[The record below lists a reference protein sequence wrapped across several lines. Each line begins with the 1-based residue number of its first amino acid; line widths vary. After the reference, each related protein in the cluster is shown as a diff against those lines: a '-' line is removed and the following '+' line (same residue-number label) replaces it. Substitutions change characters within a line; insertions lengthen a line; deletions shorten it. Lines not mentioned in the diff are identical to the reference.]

1 MYYCNI
7 SILYFH
13 LFRKEFIFCIINI
26 LSSLSS
32 YISLLF
38 HSSSYSRYLVSIAV
52 VETARG
58 RIPSTNYNSRQVF
71 CMTHGTFS
79 FNITVCP
86 FRLLQNSYKVCLC
99 FERSAIRA
107 ADTFICSA
115 TNMNHLYKAHIYLTR
130 GRWPF
135 CKRGHRHA
143 RPFYARFSDTRTF
156 PCFIT
161 FAITPLSG
169 SPES

>member
-1 MYYCNI
+1 M
-7 SILYFH
+7 
-13 LFRKEFIFCIINI
+13 
-26 LSSLSS
+26 
-32 YISLLF
+32 
-38 HSSSYSRYLVSIAV
+38 SIAI
-52 VETARG
+52 VETARD
-58 RIPSTNYNSRQVF
+58 RIPSANYNSRQVF

-86 FRLLQNSYKVCLC
+86 FRLLQNSSYKVCLC

-169 SPES
+169 SPESWNHLYINLPLFSVITAQCYYIPGRGTYTR